1 MEFLKA
7 GGDIMKPEE
16 IKQASPNATPSKRQA
31 ASVSPARK
39 AQKKEQFLSFEP
51 NQGKKNTRRN
61 QFGRRDSFMSD
72 SEDPGAMMAQPQ
84 VTATLRVLSDIEPSN
99 SLKASISFYQYN
111 TIHLRFTYVHSN
123 TLNIYQ
129 CPMHDSEKNLHSVE
143 SMILKVWTI
152 YISAD
157 I

>member
-61 QFGRRDSFMSD
+61 QFGFGASVTRGLRDKTWKKD
-72 SEDPGAMMAQPQ
+72 A
-84 VTATLRVLSDIEPSN
+84 
-99 SLKASISFYQYN
+99 
-111 TIHLRFTYVHSN
+111 
-123 TLNIYQ
+123 
-129 CPMHDSEKNLHSVE
+129 
-143 SMILKVWTI
+143 
-152 YISAD
+152 
-157 I
+157 